1 LDNLLLPHNLDAGE
15 TGFPF
20 LVDRDNHAATGD
32 GEGGGN
38 SDVVSLITNIADG
51 RSTLTRRR

>member
-38 SDVVSLITNIADG
+38 SDVVSLITNIAD
-51 RSTLTRRR
+51 